1 LQHSSTVFLPGAAAG
16 HQTSGNHIVACVDSS
31 PCARNV
37 VQHALAVASALEA
50 SVTLLRVVEAAP
62 GGEMQPDPIEWE
74 VRRLGARES
83 LMRIVDAARRD
94 GNAVQAEVIVGQT
107 IEQICLWS
115 SEHAADFLV
124 LGTCGQSQSGEL
136 CLGSTVRSIVDRAP
150 GSILLVPPSAG
161 EARVPQYRRILVPL
175 DGSSRGES
183 VVPLAT
189 RLAAAADAEL
199 LIAHVIPVPE
209 LTEVGPLD
217 VEDLELCERVMRRN
231 ERVARAY
238 LERVRGRI
246 AHGGIRTR
254 ALVLRNGDV
263 RGRLLRALAEENV
276 DLIVLSAKGHSAL
289 AGVSYGSVTVHLMMH
304 PIVPLLIVS
313 DAPPPTG
320 GRADVA
326 DQAGLR
332 LPTYG
337 VA

>member
-1 LQHSSTVFLPGAAAG
+1 MQYSAALFSPDAKAEHQSAG
-16 HQTSGNHIVACVDSS
+16 THVVACVDRS

-37 VQHALAVASALEA
+37 VLHALAVANALEA

-62 GGEMQPDPIEWE
+62 AGEMQPDPIEWE
-74 VRRLGARES
+74 ILRLGARES

-94 GNAVQAEVIVGQT
+94 GNAPQAEVIVGHT
-107 IEQICLWS
+107 VEQICLWS
-115 SEHAADFLV
+115 SEHATDFLV
-124 LGTCGQSQSGEL
+124 LGTCGESRSDEP
-136 CLGSTVRSIVDRAP
+136 CLGTTVRSIVDRAP

-175 DGSSRGES
+175 DGSSRAES
-183 VVPLAT
+183 VVPLAI

-209 LTEVGPLD
+209 FTDVGPLEA
-217 VEDLELCERVMRRN
+217 EDLELYDRIMRRN
-231 ERVARAY
+231 ERVAQSY
-238 LERVRGRI
+238 LERIRGRI

-254 ALVLRNGDV
+254 VLVLRNGDV
-263 RGRLLRALAEENV
+263 RGRLLRVLAEESV
-276 DLIVLSAKGHSAL
+276 DLIVLSAKGRSAL

-313 DAPPPTG
+313 DAPQPTG
-320 GRADVA
+320 RPADAA
-326 DQAGLR
+326 DQAGVR
-332 LPTYG
+332 FPAYG